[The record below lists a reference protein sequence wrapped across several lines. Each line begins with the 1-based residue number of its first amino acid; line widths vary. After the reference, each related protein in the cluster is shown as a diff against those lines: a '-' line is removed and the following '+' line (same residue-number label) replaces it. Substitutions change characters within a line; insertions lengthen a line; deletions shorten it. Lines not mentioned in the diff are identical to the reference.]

1 MGEIPR
7 QHKALLYLRRAVRR
21 LLTLIPTK
29 ARQFPASNFQQK
41 EADEVLTRLE
51 FLEIDHD
58 TLRSAPNMIYPVMWE
73 QVNKFKKQCLGTE
86 PERIGRAYPLVLT
99 VGNRTCRPLS
109 GMLKMEVVIP
119 GWKNETGS
127 TFSMDASCPLQE
139 VRAGETHRIMLI
151 ELSNIPLLRVY
162 LRTAEFYESG
172 KRVEAKMTGH
182 RSFVFKTTGDF
193 LISSASSK
201 IDDEEDERNIER
213 IEHEIGFENYFLL
226 KTYLDLPV
234 YERGIILRILF
245 DRIEDIRKGRVLA
258 DLTPDRKVAMQHLL
272 QIEIISKIC
281 MMIEDLGLFSVSMR
295 TGIKDLCNIFFDEGS
310 NSSNKVGQFYR
321 DLDEFNDEDFLRVLS
336 FPTAD
341 SLRLSASDY
350 EVVNE
355 VLESVQQEA
364 RRVYNEIAKFRKQHW
379 TLYNKYKHG
388 FAIIPYVQKTAG
400 NIDFL
405 ADVESAVLVLHDK
418 RSPWKEGIAIPYS
431 ARILEGYRILIIGIQ
446 TLLKNILENQLNVLE
461 NPNLINLP
469 MPSEGLTADKRS
481 RYAAVTKRFQPAK
494 EANRDHRIHT
504 RASAKRD
511 DLKWYADLPKFL
523 EGSAERGKRQQS
535 SRPG

>member
-99 VGNRTCRPLS
+99 VGNRTCRPLFRNAEDGGSNPWMEERNRINVLDGRKLSAS
-109 GMLKMEVVIP
+109 G
-119 GWKNETGS
+119 GQS
-127 TFSMDASCPLQE
+127 
-139 VRAGETHRIMLI
+139 RETHRIMLI

>member
-1 MGEIPR
+1 MDFRIQFLDIDQSTLKSVPD
-7 QHKALLYLRRAVRR
+7 LLY
-21 LLTLIPTK
+21 
-29 ARQFPASNFQQK
+29 
-41 EADEVLTRLE
+41 
-51 FLEIDHD
+51 
-58 TLRSAPNMIYPVMWE
+58 PVIWE
-73 QVNKFKKQCLGTE
+73 QVNSFKKRCLGAE
-86 PERIGRAYPLVLT
+86 PERTGKALPLVLAIRNPS
-99 VGNRTCRPLS
+99 VQSAS
-109 GMLKMEVVIP
+109 GVLKIQLIIP
-119 GWKNETGS
+119 GWENEKGS
-127 TFSMDASCPLQE
+127 TLSMDADCPFQE
-139 VRAGETHRIMLI
+139 VNAGETKEIVLM
-151 ELSNIPLLRVY
+151 EVSNIPLLRMY
-162 LRTAEFYESG
+162 LRTAEFYKSG

-201 IDDEEDERNIER
+201 IEDKEDERNIER

-234 YERGIILRILF
+234 YERGIILRVLF
-245 DRIEDIRKGRVLA
+245 DRMEDILKGRVLA
-258 DLTPDRKVAMQHLL
+258 DSTPDRKAAIQHLL

-295 TGIKDLCNIFFDEGS
+295 TGIKELCNIFLDEG
-310 NSSNKVGQFYR
+310 SSNKVGQFYR
-321 DLDEFNDEDFLRVLS
+321 DLDELNGEDFLRVLS

-350 EVVNE
+350 EVVNK
-355 VLESVQQEA
+355 VLQSVQQEA
-364 RRVYNEIAKFRKQHW
+364 RRVYHEIAKFRKQHW

-405 ADVESAVLVLHDK
+405 ADVESAVFVLHDK
-418 RSPWKEGIAIPYS
+418 RSPLKEVITVPYS
-431 ARILEGYRILIIGIQ
+431 ARILEAYRILIVGIQ
-446 TLLKNILENQLNVLE
+446 ALLKNVLENQLNLLE

-469 MPSEGLTADKRS
+469 MPSESLTADERS

-494 EANRDHRIHT
+494 ETNRDHRIHV
-504 RASAKRD
+504 RAFAKKD

-523 EGSAERGKRQQS
+523 EESAERGKREQS
-535 SRPG
+535 SRSD